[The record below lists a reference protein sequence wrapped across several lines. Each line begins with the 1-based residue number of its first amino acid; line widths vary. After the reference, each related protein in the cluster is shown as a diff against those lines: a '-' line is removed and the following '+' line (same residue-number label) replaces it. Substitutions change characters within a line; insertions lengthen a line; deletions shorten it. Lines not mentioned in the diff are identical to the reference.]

1 MDLDLIPDWGTK
13 MLQTTWHGQKTAATD
28 MQETSK
34 ILLYKILSNYF
45 SLFMCFQKDF
55 FKEKIFK
62 FQTKFVFVLN

>member
-1 MDLDLIPDWGTK
+1 
-13 MLQTTWHGQKTAATD
+13 